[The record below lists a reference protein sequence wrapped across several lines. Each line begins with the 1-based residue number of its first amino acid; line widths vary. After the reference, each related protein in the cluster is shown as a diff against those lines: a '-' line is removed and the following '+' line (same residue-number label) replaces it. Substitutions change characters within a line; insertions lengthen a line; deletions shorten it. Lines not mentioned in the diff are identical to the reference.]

1 MAGARAGMKEAF
13 AAVHEC
19 LPSCPSQRSESLVS
33 DYSAAPRQNGVLS
46 SLFPDPEHLDD
57 VTTISVY

>member
-19 LPSCPSQRSESLVS
+19 LKLPQQRGLS
-33 DYSAAPRQNGVLS
+33 PRCRITAQLLDRVLS
-46 SLFPDPEHLDD
+46 SLFPDPVHLDD

>member
-19 LPSCPSQRSESLVS
+19 LELPQQR
-33 DYSAAPRQNGVLS
+33 GLS
-46 SLFPDPEHLDD
+46 PQCRITAQLLDRMEF
-57 VTTISVY
+57 